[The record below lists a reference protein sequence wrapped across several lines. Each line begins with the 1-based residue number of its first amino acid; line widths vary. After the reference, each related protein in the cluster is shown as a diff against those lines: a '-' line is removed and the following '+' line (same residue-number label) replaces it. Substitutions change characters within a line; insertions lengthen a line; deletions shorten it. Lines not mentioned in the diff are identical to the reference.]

1 MDNMIDLEE
10 EEEEEEERQAE
21 SSFSSIDFR
30 SKYDRNDKNGRIETD
45 MIITKGKLQGDDD
58 TIILYISLFS
68 FFSIWYKLLIFYLY
82 MKLSTEQIFN

>member
-1 MDNMIDLEE
+1 MFTAPSPFFSEMDNMIDLEE

-58 TIILYISLFS
+58 TIILYISLSS
-68 FFSIWYKLLIFYLY
+68 FFCI
-82 MKLSTEQIFN
+82 